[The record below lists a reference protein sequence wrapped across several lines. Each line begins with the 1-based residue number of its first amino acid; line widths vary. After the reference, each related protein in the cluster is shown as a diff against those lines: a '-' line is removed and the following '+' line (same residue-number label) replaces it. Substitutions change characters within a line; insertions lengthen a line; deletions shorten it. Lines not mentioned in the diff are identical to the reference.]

1 MFLIAEVAAVS
12 TSDLFPEERLT
23 AGDLIAEISAAAP
36 QVGPNPSVWSG
47 LTLYRFT
54 SPMVPQWDQVRSLAL
69 CFVAQGRKR
78 VAVDGGVDH
87 YYDPFRYLVFTRGQR
102 FQAEILEA
110 GVEKPFLSFVL
121 QIDPSIVRQVSSDML
136 ERATTTFRRPAPPTV
151 SPAYVSA
158 VDVPL
163 MGAILRFLRSITSGA
178 DRRVLAPIYLQEICY
193 RLLQA
198 EQCSR
203 LLDAAAAEHEINP
216 VSQAIRYVQK
226 HTSEPVT
233 VADLADHVAM
243 SPSAFAHL
251 FREVTGMTPYQFVKR
266 MRLDRAR
273 TLLVEDSLSVSEVTR
288 EVGYTSLSHF
298 ITEFKRYFGV
308 TPRAYAETQRAA
320 VALQV
325 GRATSRTPSLR

>member
-1 MFLIAEVAAVS
+1 M
-12 TSDLFPEERLT
+12 
-23 AGDLIAEISAAAP
+23 
-36 QVGPNPSVWSG
+36 
-47 LTLYRFT
+47 
-54 SPMVPQWDQVRSLAL
+54 
-69 CFVAQGRKR
+69 
-78 VAVDGGVDH
+78 
-87 YYDPFRYLVFTRGQR
+87 
-102 FQAEILEA
+102 
-110 GVEKPFLSFVL
+110 
-121 QIDPSIVRQVSSDML
+121 
-136 ERATTTFRRPAPPTV
+136 
-151 SPAYVSA
+151 
-158 VDVPL
+158 
-163 MGAILRFLRSITSGA
+163 
-178 DRRVLAPIYLQEICY
+178 LAPIYLQEICY

-198 EQCSR
+198 EQCTR

-216 VSQAIRYVQK
+216 VSQAIRYVQE

-233 VADLADHVAM
+233 VAHLADHVAM

-325 GRATSRTPSLR
+325 DRATSRTPSLR